1 MCIRDSHFTDK
12 EILTSLSEI
21 TAKTKVGVVINDL
34 HRNQWAVFLFRL
46 LTIFIPNP
54 MLRKDGVTSILRGF
68 RKSELKAYASQLDL
82 AYSEIRWKWA
92 FRYQWLIKK

>member
-1 MCIRDSHFTDK
+1 M
-12 EILTSLSEI
+12 
-21 TAKTKVGVVINDL
+21 V
-34 HRNQWAVFLFRL
+34 
-46 LTIFIPNP
+46 
-54 MLRKDGVTSILRGF
+54 RKDGVTSILRGF